1 MYRPFAARLF
11 LEQLKRPL
19 AAKRVVFSPR
29 NRRKTRDF
37 MLAEGLAEEDVFDIL
52 GHLHPEHFGVGP
64 EEDRDGTSGNIMVF
78 FYPYEGRTLYIK
90 LKIWTDSDGEHAAV
104 LSLHEEGQHD

>member
-1 MYRPFAARLF
+1 
-11 LEQLKRPL
+11 
-19 AAKRVVFSPR
+19 
-29 NRRKTRDF
+29 
-37 MLAEGLAEEDVFDIL
+37 
-52 GHLHPEHFGVGP
+52 
-64 EEDRDGTSGNIMVF
+64 MVF